1 MFLKL
6 TDKAPSS
13 FVKIVYSFIF
23 PPTMKIA
30 ILVEQSSLV
39 IKPMCD
45 LVSNDHT
52 NATKV
57 QAAWKVTMVKRRL
70 KYASR
75 DHDLVLVAAIVGI
88 DYSRGSVPH
97 GLVHFASQV
106 SLLHSCQML
115 QNVQCV
121 LKVLV
126 STNVNLKITP
136 TNIWSMLHKT
146 I

>member
-1 MFLKL
+1 MDKKIKICKMFLNVTKYLSTLLFIKL
-6 TDKAPSS
+6 TDEAPCS

-23 PPTMKIA
+23 PPTMQIA
-30 ILVEQSSLV
+30 ILVKQSPLV

-52 NATKV
+52 NASKV

-75 DHDLVLVAAIVGI
+75 DHDLVLVAAIVSI
-88 DYSRGSVPH
+88 DNSRGSVPH

-106 SLLHSCQML
+106 SLLNSSQML
-115 QNVQCV
+115 
-121 LKVLV
+121 
-126 STNVNLKITP
+126 
-136 TNIWSMLHKT
+136 
-146 I
+146 

>member
-6 TDKAPSS
+6 TDEAPCS
-13 FVKIVYSFIF
+13 FVKIVNSFIF
-23 PPTMKIA
+23 PPTMQIA
-30 ILVEQSSLV
+30 ILVKQPSLV
-39 IKPMCD
+39 IKPMCY

-52 NATKV
+52 NASKV
-57 QAAWKVTMVKRRL
+57 QTARKVTMVKRRL

-88 DYSRGSVPH
+88 DNSWGSVPH

-106 SLLHSCQML
+106 RLLHSSQML
-115 QNVQCV
+115 KNVQCV

-126 STNVNLKITP
+126 STNINLKIIL
-136 TNIWSMLHKT
+136 TNICLD
-146 I
+146 